1 MPLKALAIPLP
12 ITPEVVQSHPALQFY
27 AIYGRKFPTTDSQW
41 QTQDFEEFYSS
52 DCKTLLPNNKIL
64 STGEAGWEHFRRLYS
79 TFPKVERELRSG
91 IVVYSDDEDKG
102 KWKGKYEIHVEF
114 ITKLYTTADDEKD
127 GGGVVELPQSFVYVL
142 GKADEGKGTLGLQI
156 RELRNYYDLRTLE
169 EALGEKI

>member
-12 ITPEVVQSHPALQFY
+12 ITPEVIQSHPALQFY

-41 QTQDFEEFYSS
+41 QTQDFEEFYSA
-52 DCKTLLPNNKIL
+52 DCKTILPNNKVL
-64 STGEAGWEHFRRLYS
+64 STGQTGWDFFRRLYS

-91 IVVYSDDEDKG
+91 IVVSDEEVE
-102 KWKGKYEIHVEF
+102 GKYEIHVEF
-114 ITKLYTTADDEKD
+114 ITKLFTAEK
-127 GGGVVELPQSFVYVL
+127 GVVELPQSFVYVL